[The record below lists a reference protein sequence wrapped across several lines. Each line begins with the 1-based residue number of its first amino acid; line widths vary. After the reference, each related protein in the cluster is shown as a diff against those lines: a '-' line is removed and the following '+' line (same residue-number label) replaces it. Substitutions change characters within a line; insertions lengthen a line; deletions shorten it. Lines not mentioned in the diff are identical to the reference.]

1 MSQQTADGRSR
12 GTQLRRELPHPASL
26 CSLAL
31 CGQGDHRPLGTDR
44 LAQPARPWGCEGAG
58 AALTHVMVSIMSS
71 PISTQQWAWS
81 VLGWVR
87 PDTQ

>member
-1 MSQQTADGRSR
+1 MTHLDRQARTAPACGGLLGQKGVSVHEGHDG
-12 GTQLRRELPHPASL
+12 P
-26 CSLAL
+26 
-31 CGQGDHRPLGTDR
+31 CG
-44 LAQPARPWGCEGAG
+44 
-58 AALTHVMVSIMSS
+58 THVMVSIMSR